1 MGVFFY
7 KLLVIMEEW
16 RPNQDGL
23 QQLVL
28 MLSQTNSASQEVQ
41 AEIYKKLDEFHKIH
55 DFNNYLMYI
64 FAHLE
69 PTPTNTEIRMTAGI
83 LLKNNLN
90 QNYGQ
95 LDTIVKKFIQ
105 QKVLSCLGDEYE
117 MIRKTAGS
125 IIAATIRV
133 GGLPE
138 WPNLMESL
146 VGALNN
152 PNTDARY
159 IDVLNT
165 LIPLLLRYMGHEV
178 PQFRYYA
185 LVALSHFIVSFPRAL
200 IATIQD
206 YIIALFKLG
215 GDPNPKTR
223 KLV

>member
-1 MGVFFY
+1 
-7 KLLVIMEEW
+7 
-16 RPNQDGL
+16 
-23 QQLVL
+23 
-28 MLSQTNSASQEVQ
+28 
-41 AEIYKKLDEFHKIH
+41 
-55 DFNNYLMYI
+55 MYI

-159 IDVLNT
+159 IDGILCALSMVTEDSAYHMCQSDGQGGPERYAEVLNT

-206 YIIALFKLG
+206 YIIVGFFIFFFFFYY
-215 GDPNPKTR
+215 
-223 KLV
+223 